1 MNTKQH
7 TSKNVHLSTNRR
19 EGRFQSSH
27 YYRTAQPDNQNV
39 LVDAIEERPSKEK
52 IIDVF
57 EFEPVG
63 FMSHGRW

>member
-1 MNTKQH
+1 MQSNKRA
-7 TSKNVHLSTNRR
+7 SYRTNHN
-19 EGRFQSSH
+19 EGFYQSSH
-27 YYRTAQPDNQNV
+27 YYRTSQPQTT
-39 LVDAIEERPSKEK
+39 IETERYNRPSKER

>member
-1 MNTKQH
+1 MQSNKRA
-7 TSKNVHLSTNRR
+7 NYRTNHN
-19 EGRFQSSH
+19 EGFYQSSH
-27 YYRTAQPDNQNV
+27 YYRTSQPQTTT
-39 LVDAIEERPSKEK
+39 ETERYNKPSKEK